1 MVRRPTSYLLL
12 LLLAVLSF
20 QCSSLTGLAG
30 GSSSSSGTTS
40 RNTASVSQVRQ
51 NIANF
56 AKEQEGTRYKYAGRT
71 PRTGF
76 DCSGFTYYVFDN
88 FGVEL
93 TPVSRIQE
101 DEGQKI
107 DVEDAKTGDLL
118 FFRRSRTGPV
128 FHVALVVKN
137 EPNNL
142 TVIHSTSS
150 RGVIM
155 ENIYNSSYWRSK
167 FKTARDVLGR

>member
-1 MVRRPTSYLLL
+1 MNFRPTFYLLL
-12 LLLAVLSF
+12 LVLGLLSW
-20 QCSSLTGLAG
+20 QCSSINSAFSPATPTETPRS
-30 GSSSSSGTTS
+30 GSGSTT
-40 RNTASVSQVRQ
+40 SQVRQ

-56 AKEQEGTRYKYAGRT
+56 AIAQEGARYKYAGRT
-71 PRTGF
+71 PRSGF

-88 FGVEL
+88 FGVSL
-93 TPVSRIQE
+93 TPVSRVQE
-101 DEGQKI
+101 TEGRRI
-107 DVEDAKTGDLL
+107 DVENARTGDLL
-118 FFRRSRTGPV
+118 FFRRSRGGSV

-155 ENIYNSSYWRSK
+155 ENIHNSSYWRSK
-167 FKTARDVLGR
+167 VTTARDVLGR

>member
-1 MVRRPTSYLLL
+1 MKIRPTSYLVLL
-12 LLLAVLSF
+12 LLGLLSW
-20 QCSSLTGLAG
+20 QCSSINSAFSTPPTSTTRT
-30 GSSSSSGTTS
+30 GSST
-40 RNTASVSQVRQ
+40 SQVRQ
-51 NIANF
+51 NIADF
-56 AKEQEGTRYKYAGRT
+56 AISQEGARYKYAGRT

-88 FGVEL
+88 FGVNL
-93 TPVSRIQE
+93 TPVSRAQE
-101 DEGQKI
+101 NEGRKI
-107 DVEDAKTGDLL
+107 DVQNAQTGDLL
-118 FFRRSRTGPV
+118 FFRRSRSGNV

-155 ENIYNSSYWRSK
+155 ENIRNSSYWSSK
-167 FKTARDVLGR
+167 VTTARDVLGR

>member
-1 MVRRPTSYLLL
+1 MSLQPTSFGLL
-12 LLLAVLSF
+12 LLLAIFSF
-20 QCSSLTGLAG
+20 QCGSFPPATRTSSPTTTTPR
-30 GSSSSSGTTS
+30 GSSTS
-40 RNTASVSQVRQ
+40 ASQVRQ

-56 AKEQEGTRYKYAGRT
+56 AIDQEGTRYKYAGRS
-71 PRTGF
+71 PQTGF
-76 DCSGFTYYVFDN
+76 DCSGFTYFVFDN
-88 FGVEL
+88 FNVEL
-93 TPVSRIQE
+93 TPVSRVQE
-101 DEGQKI
+101 GEGKRI
-107 DVEDAKTGDLL
+107 SVDDAQTGDLI
-118 FFRRSRTGPV
+118 FFRRSKGGSV

-167 FKTARDVLGR
+167 VTTARDILGR